1 MVGDAGCIQDLRG
14 PQRVRYLPLSMSVFH
29 HQQINKKLLTTP
41 FTDPILIP
49 GPIDLGILQSLRT
62 IALSFTI
69 TTADNVVFP
78 MCICGLF
85 KPPTSPTQLENI
97 EIQLNWIDCIQGSEE
112 GRFVDEPGWRV
123 LDEILS
129 QESLHPKLTSVFFK
143 LKLGYGWRQHP
154 LSNLPPTEIVIV
166 RNTVAS
172 LASKL
177 FQRTVVAR
185 SWRPKIDIEIYKST
199 FISY

>member
-1 MVGDAGCIQDLRG
+1 
-14 PQRVRYLPLSMSVFH
+14 
-29 HQQINKKLLTTP
+29 LTTP

-69 TTADNVVFP
+69 ATADNVIFP
-78 MCICGLF
+78 MGICGLL

-97 EIQLNWIDCIQGSEE
+97 EVQLNWIDCIQGSEE

-129 QESLHPKLTSVFFK
+129 QESLHPKLTNVFFK

-154 LSNLPPTEIVIV
+154 LSNLPPTEIFII
-166 RNTVAS
+166 RSTVAS

>member
-1 MVGDAGCIQDLRG
+1 
-14 PQRVRYLPLSMSVFH
+14 
-29 HQQINKKLLTTP
+29 
-41 FTDPILIP
+41 
-49 GPIDLGILQSLRT
+49 
-62 IALSFTI
+62 
-69 TTADNVVFP
+69 

-85 KPPTSPTQLENI
+85 KPPTSPTQLETI
-97 EIQLNWIDCIQGSEE
+97 EIQLDWVDCIQGSEE
-112 GRFVDEPGWRV
+112 GRLVDEPGWRV

-154 LSNLPPTEIVIV
+154 FSNRPPTEIVII
-166 RNTVAS
+166 RNTVVS

-199 FISY
+199 FIFY